1 MVRKIRVCFQKAKR
15 TTFFCINW
23 CSGGSATRAA
33 EPPEYHFKLYSMLKS
48 TLYTLFFLAVF
59 GVSACDVAS
68 TTAGEATTTDTVE
81 KPQEK
86 AEYAMVIH
94 GGAGTILRE
103 NMTPEKEKEYTDAL
117 NAALDAGEAV
127 LKAGGSA
134 SDAVVATI
142 MVMENSP
149 LFNAGKGAVFT
160 HDGRNEMDASFMEG
174 SERNA
179 GAIGG
184 VTNVKNPILA
194 ARAVMEDSPHVLL
207 TGKGAEQFAAEQ
219 GLEIVDP
226 KYFYTD
232 RRWESLQKVLEEE
245 NASMSEVHRHPDYK
259 YGTVGCVALDK
270 AGNIVAG
277 TSTGGMT
284 NKRWNRI
291 GDSPIIGAGTYAN
304 NNTCGVSCTGHGEFF
319 IRYAVAY
326 DLSAMMEYKGLGIQE
341 AADRIVNKKL
351 LEAGGSGGFVALDK
365 YGNVAMPFN
374 TPGMYRGY
382 AKPGERVV
390 KIYED

>member
-1 MVRKIRVCFQKAKR
+1 
-15 TTFFCINW
+15 
-23 CSGGSATRAA
+23 
-33 EPPEYHFKLYSMLKS
+33 MLKS
-48 TLYTLFFLAVF
+48 TLYTLLMLAVL
-59 GVSACDVAS
+59 GISACEVADASGSESTPAS
-68 TTAGEATTTDTVE
+68 TEETL
-81 KPQEK
+81 PEK

-94 GGAGTILRE
+94 GGAGTILKE
-103 NMTPEKEKEYTDAL
+103 NMTPEKEKDYIDAL
-117 NAALDAGEAV
+117 NVALDAGEAI
-127 LKAGGSA
+127 LKQGGTA
-134 SDAVVATI
+134 ADAVVATI
-142 MVMENSP
+142 MTMENSP
-149 LFNAGKGAVFT
+149 LFNAGKGAVFN
-160 HDGRNEMDASFMEG
+160 HEGKNEMDASFMEG
-174 SERNA
+174 ATLKA
-179 GAIGG
+179 GAVGG
-184 VTNVKNPILA
+184 VTNLKNPILA
-194 ARAVMEDSPHVLL
+194 ARAVLEDSPHVML

-232 RRWESLQKVLEEE
+232 RRWEGLQKALQEEKE
-245 NASMSEVHRHPDYK
+245 SMSEVYRNPDYK

-341 AADRIVNKKL
+341 AAHQIVNKKL
-351 LEAGGSGGFVALDK
+351 VEAGGSGGFVALDK

-382 AKPGERVV
+382 TKPGERVV
-390 KIYED
+390 KIYEE